1 MTTYVFPPAPLPFLP
16 VAGTRDVF
24 PVRRIFCVG
33 QNYALHAAEMGAK
46 AGQSD
51 EMPIFFMKPAD
62 CLTHDG
68 DRVAYPPLTANLHH
82 EVELVVALKS
92 GGRDIPET
100 AALDHVFGY
109 TVGLDLTRR
118 DLQAAAKAAGKPW
131 DMAKSFDDAA
141 PCGLLIPAGTLAHH
155 PPRGFIQLSVNGALR
170 QDGRLEDMIWPV
182 PRLIHLLSRHITLGA
197 GDLLMTGTPAG
208 VGPLLPGDKVDASI
222 EGIGDLSI
230 TVQHAAG

>member
-1 MTTYVFPPAPLPFLP
+1 MATYIFPPAPHPFLP

-46 AGQSD
+46 AGHA
-51 EMPIFFMKPAD
+51 EGMPIFFMKPAD
-62 CLTHDG
+62 SLTHDG
-68 DRVAYPPLTANLHH
+68 DRVTYPPMTQNLHH

-92 GGRDIPET
+92 GGRDIPEET
-100 AALDHVFGY
+100 ALGHVFGY

-118 DLQAAAKAAGKPW
+118 DLQATAKKDGKPW

-141 PCGLLIPAGTLAHH
+141 PCGLLIPAENLSHNPPVGT
-155 PPRGFIQLSVNGALR
+155 IQLAVNGDMR
-170 QDGRLEDMIWPV
+170 QDGQLSDMIWPV

-197 GDLLMTGTPAG
+197 GDILMTGTPDG
-208 VGPLLPGDKVDASI
+208 VGPLHPGDKVDARI
-222 EGIGDLSI
+222 EDIGDLSI
-230 TVQHAAG
+230 TIQKS